1 MSDNGVIK
9 NLQLMATYA
18 NNLRSLAV
26 DAGLYGVMTET
37 KLEDDDYD
45 NLIYRASMEK
55 AIGYILQLAENLN
68 LSQEMIESWKGLY
81 HDQ

>member
-26 DAGLYGVMTET
+26 DAGLYGVMTV
-37 KLEDDDYD
+37 
-45 NLIYRASMEK
+45 S
-55 AIGYILQLAENLN
+55 
-68 LSQEMIESWKGLY
+68 
-81 HDQ
+81 DQ

>member
-1 MSDNGVIK
+1 MSDSGVIK

-18 NNLRSLAV
+18 SDLRTLAV

-37 KLEDDDYD
+37 KLEDDDHD

-55 AIGYILQLAENLN
+55 TIGYILQLAENLD
-68 LSQEMIESWKGLY
+68 LSHEMIGIWKGLY